1 MGLGT
6 SAFPETGAAQNGAG
20 VSAPKLMGPV
30 WKWNR
35 SSSTVVAD
43 PNRYLIEFTAEGF
56 VGIRAD
62 CNQVSGRYRTDG
74 AVLSITTGSSTSM
87 ACREDSQARD
97 FLTQLRMVGSY
108 FLRDGS
114 LYLEF
119 RDDGGT
125 MTFTPSAPTGLAG
138 TDWDVVEYIVRDVAY
153 YNGRQLVVLKP
164 IGSRMT
170 LHFTAD
176 GRVSGNGGC
185 NDFSGAYESTD
196 SALTIRQLAS
206 TEKACLQPAGV
217 MNQETLYLKAL
228 ANATTY
234 KIAGDRLML
243 RGRDGMQVI
252 ASRQPAR

>member
-1 MGLGT
+1 
-6 SAFPETGAAQNGAG
+6 
-20 VSAPKLMGPV
+20 
-30 WKWNR
+30 
-35 SSSTVVAD
+35 
-43 PNRYLIEFTAEGF
+43 
-56 VGIRAD
+56 
-62 CNQVSGRYRTDG
+62 
-74 AVLSITTGSSTSM
+74 
-87 ACREDSQARD
+87 
-97 FLTQLRMVGSY
+97 MVGSY